1 MRVEQKMNHL
11 HLLKKAHL
19 QVCQA
24 LSQLDSELVLHFD
37 LPQLSFPILSV
48 LFGLGSGL
56 MEDQEE
62 PTEPQNGSSS
72 STHDPEEPVGEK
84 KDKPPEE
91 ADRAQEKQQ
100 EVSHSP
106 TQNKEEM
113 VTEEI
118 QADLEVNKPQSENTQ
133 EEEDKVDT
141 FFSTMS
147 HRYEAPPLL

>member
-1 MRVEQKMNHL
+1 MRVDQKMNHR

-19 QVCQA
+19 QVWQA
-24 LSQLDSELVLHFD
+24 LSQSDSELVLHFD
-37 LPQLSFPILSV
+37 SPQLSFPILSV
-48 LFGLGSGL
+48 LFVLGSGL
-56 MEDQEE
+56 MEE
-62 PTEPQNGSSS
+62 PHNGSSS

-84 KDKPPEE
+84 KDRPPEE
-91 ADRAQEKQQ
+91 ADCAQEKQQ
-100 EVSHSP
+100 DVSHSP

-113 VTEEI
+113 VTEGI

-133 EEEDKVDT
+133 EEEDNVDT

>member
-11 HLLKKAHL
+11 

-24 LSQLDSELVLHFD
+24 LSHSDSELVTCAPFGLTSTFISY
-37 LPQLSFPILSV
+37 LVYV

-62 PTEPQNGSSS
+62 PMEPHNGSSS
-72 STHDPEEPVGEK
+72 STHDPEEPVEEE
-84 KDKPPEE
+84 KDKLPEE
-91 ADRAQEKQQ
+91 ADHAQGKQQ
-100 EVSHSP
+100 EVSHTP
-106 TQNKEEM
+106 TQNKEEKA
-113 VTEEI
+113 TEEI
-118 QADLEVNKPQSENTQ
+118 QADLEVNELQSENKR

-147 HRYEAPPLL
+147 HRYEEPPLL